1 MKIESQQIPHIYR
14 NRFLRDGGASTAVNI
29 SQSGSGGGSN
39 VTTTPFLPVNLW
51 G

>member
-29 SQSGSGGGSN
+29 SQSGSGS
-39 VTTTPFLPVNLW
+39 TTTTNTFNPVYIW